1 MARLMLS
8 KINVI
13 LISLVTAVLLT
24 LAKVIVALLTSS
36 LSVWTEAADSVLDI
50 VNLSLGFWAVRE
62 AAKPPDR
69 EHRYGHAKFE
79 SLVSYTEAIFVLII
93 IAFVANELV
102 RRLIEPFVISVNVV
116 SLAILFS
123 TLSVDMAIALLNLHA
138 FEIYSSYLLKTNYVN
153 FMEDVVRSIAV
164 IIALY
169 TAEYGLYYA
178 DLIVAV
184 LLLSVLLKEVFEIIR
199 KSAYELVDKT
209 PEELDSIVRTA
220 AKGIDG
226 LRRVARVRG
235 RKVGDIVFMD
245 VIIEVDPQITIRDA
259 HKIADKLERKI
270 KQAVPNAD
278 VIVHCEPST

>member
-1 MARLMLS
+1 MLS
-8 KINVI
+8 KSNVI
-13 LISLVTAVLLT
+13 LISLITAGLLT
-24 LAKVIVALLTSS
+24 LAKVVVALLTSS
-36 LSVWTEAADSVLDI
+36 LSVWTEAADSVLDV

-102 RRLIEPFVISVNVV
+102 HRLVKPFEISVNVV

-123 TLSVDMAIALLNLHA
+123 TLLVDLAIALLNLHA
-138 FEIYSSYLLKTNYVN
+138 SKIYSSYLLKTNYVN
-153 FMEDVVRSIAV
+153 FMGDVVRSIAV

-209 PEELDSIVRTA
+209 PEELDSVVRAA
-220 AKGIDG
+220 AKGIGG

-245 VIIEVDPQITIRDA
+245 VIIEVDPQITIGDA

-278 VIVHCEPST
+278 VIVHCEPSA

>member
-1 MARLMLS
+1 MLS
-8 KINVI
+8 KSNVI
-13 LISLVTAVLLT
+13 LISLITAGLLT
-24 LAKVIVALLTSS
+24 LAKVVVALLTFS

-93 IAFVANELV
+93 IAFVANELIH
-102 RRLIEPFVISVNVV
+102 RLVKPFEISVNIA

-123 TLSVDMAIALLNLHA
+123 TLLVDLAIALLNLHA
-138 FEIYSSYLLKTNYVN
+138 SKIYSSYLLKTNYVN
-153 FMEDVVRSIAV
+153 FMGDVVRSIAV

-209 PEELDSIVRTA
+209 PEELDSVVRAA
-220 AKGIDG
+220 AKGIGG

-245 VIIEVDPQITIRDA
+245 VIIEVDPQITIGDA

-278 VIVHCEPST
+278 VIVHCEPSA

>member
-1 MARLMLS
+1 MAKRMLS
-8 KINVI
+8 KSNVI
-13 LISLVTAVLLT
+13 LISLITAVLLT
-24 LAKVIVALLTSS
+24 LAKVVVALLTSS

-50 VNLSLGFWAVRE
+50 VNLSLGFWAVKE
-62 AAKPPDR
+62 AAKPPDK

-102 RRLIEPFVISVNVV
+102 RRLIEPFEISVNVV

-123 TLSVDMAIALLNLHA
+123 TLSVDLAIALLNLHA
-138 FEIYSSYLLKTNYVN
+138 SKIYSSYLLKTNYVN
-153 FMEDVVRSIAV
+153 FMGDVVRSIAV

-259 HKIADKLERKI
+259 HEIADKLERKI

>member
-1 MARLMLS
+1 MAKRMLS
-8 KINVI
+8 KSNVI
-13 LISLVTAVLLT
+13 LISLITAGLLT
-24 LAKVIVALLTSS
+24 LAKVVVALLTSS
-36 LSVWTEAADSVLDI
+36 LSVWTEASDSVLDI

-102 RRLIEPFVISVNVV
+102 RRLIEPFEISVNVV
-116 SLAILFS
+116 SLVILFS
-123 TLSVDMAIALLNLHA
+123 TLSVDLAIALLNLHVSK
-138 FEIYSSYLLKTNYVN
+138 IYSSYLLKTNYVN
-153 FMEDVVRSIAV
+153 FMGDVVRSIAV

>member
-1 MARLMLS
+1 MAKRMLS
-8 KINVI
+8 RSNVI
-13 LISLVTAVLLT
+13 LISLITAGLLT
-24 LAKVIVALLTSS
+24 LAKVVVAVLTSS
-36 LSVWTEAADSVLDI
+36 LSVWIEAADSVLDI

-102 RRLIEPFVISVNVV
+102 RRLIEPFEINVNVV
-116 SLAILFS
+116 SLIILFS
-123 TLSVDMAIALLNLHA
+123 TLSVDLAIALLNLHA
-138 FEIYSSYLLKTNYVN
+138 SKIYSSYLLKINYVN
-153 FMEDVVRSIAV
+153 FMGDAVRSIVV

-184 LLLSVLLKEVFEIIR
+184 LLLSVLLKEAFEIIR
-199 KSAYELVDKT
+199 KSAYELIDKT

-226 LRRVARVRG
+226 LRRVTRVRG
-235 RKVGDIVFMD
+235 RKVGDTVFMD
-245 VIIEVDPQITIRDA
+245 VIIEVDPQVTLRDA

-278 VIVHCEPST
+278 VLVHCEPST